1 MSAQHT
7 PGPWEYRA
15 AGPRSAN
22 WTVVAGDKMR
32 VCLVPPRFHGPGRSD
47 GCANAALIA
56 AAPDLLAALEAV
68 EAIADWEGPPDGHFL
83 ATWAAARAAITKA
96 QGITSQERSNP

>member
-32 VCLVPPRFHGPGRSD
+32 VCLVPPRFHGAGRSD

-56 AAPDLLAALEAV
+56 AAPDLLAACEASIKHCSFCQVDKTCYLEA
-68 EAIADWEGPPDGHFL
+68 HNL
-83 ATWAAARAAITKA
+83 ARAAIAKA
-96 QGITSQERSNP
+96 KGEAC